1 MAWYQRLQKAEA
13 NGQPFNEPPPG
24 ASETGVERVAPMDVQ
39 KLRDEIPVLSSL
51 TYMNTGWSGPPPR
64 RAAEALQARV
74 ALEAEQ
80 GPTTPGV
87 YESGREIQEEA
98 RRAAARLLGAD
109 ADETLVTRNTTEGLN
124 IVLSGL
130 DWKAGDEILTC
141 NLEHAS
147 VLSPSWHI
155 AHRYGAEVRVL
166 TLEPHDS
173 DDAIVSKFEAALTA
187 RTRLIF
193 VSHIEYSTGLR
204 MPAAEL
210 CRIAHQRGAHIM
222 PDGAQTGGHIALDVH
237 RDGFDYYS
245 IPGQKWVL
253 GYEGVGALYIRRDL
267 IGQVHPAH
275 TGGRAVTQDGEP
287 GEPGSYRMNT
297 EGMDKFLG
305 GSGSVPLQAAFLEAA
320 RFIESVG
327 VAEIEARNLSL
338 AARLKAQ
345 LAEISAV
352 SILSPLESDA
362 ASSGLVSFQVGG
374 QSADSVVA
382 RLWQERRIVVRQVHY
397 PESVRVSL
405 HFFNTEDEVD
415 RLAGALAELA

>member
-1 MAWYQRLQKAEA
+1 
-13 NGQPFNEPPPG
+13 
-24 ASETGVERVAPMDVQ
+24 MDVQ
-39 KLRDEIPVLSSL
+39 KLRDEIPVLRNL

-64 RAAEALQARV
+64 AAAEAMQARV

-87 YESGREIQEEA
+87 YEAGREVQEEA

-109 ADETLVTRNTTEGLN
+109 VDETLVTRNTTEGLN

-130 DWKAGDEILTC
+130 DWKEGDEIVTC
-141 NLEHAS
+141 NLEHGS

-155 AHRYGAEVRVL
+155 AHRYGGQVRVVDL
-166 TLEPHDS
+166 DPHDS
-173 DDAIVSKFEAALTA
+173 HDAIVSKFASAVTD

-210 CRIAHQRGAHIM
+210 CRLAHDNGAEIM
-222 PDGAQTGGHIALDVH
+222 LDGAQTGGHIALDVH

-267 IGQVHPAH
+267 IDSIHPAH
-275 TGGRAVTQDGEP
+275 TGGRAVIQDGEP
-287 GEPGSYRMNT
+287 GSPNSYRLNT
-297 EGMDKFLG
+297 SSMDKFLG
-305 GSGSVPLQAAFLEAA
+305 GSGSVPLQAAFVEAA
-320 RFIESVG
+320 KFIESVG
-327 VAEIEARNLSL
+327 VAEIEARNVSL
-338 AARLKAQ
+338 ATRFKAQ

-352 SILSPLESDA
+352 NVLSP
-362 ASSGLVSFQVGG
+362 ASETASAGLVSFAVSG
-374 QSADSVVA
+374 QSADAVVA
-382 RLWQERRIVVRQVHY
+382 RIWQDHRIVVRQVHY
-397 PESVRVSL
+397 PEVIRASL
-405 HFFNTEDEVD
+405 HFFNTEEEVD
-415 RLAGALAELA
+415 RLAAAVAELA